1 MLKQYKKISSSDRA
15 VNQLQE
21 NVEQVLSPIIDKEI
35 IDGILIKDI
44 ELTTGQDNH
53 INHLLGKTLT
63 GYLITRQKASA
74 IIWDSQDSNTSQ
86 SRTLILNCSANVTV
100 SLWVF

>member
-1 MLKQYKKISSSDRA
+1 MLKQVKKISSDIRE

-35 IDGILIKDI
+35 LDGILIKDVQ
-44 ELTTGQDNH
+44 LVTGQDN
-53 INHLLGKTLT
+53 IVSHLLGRDLV
-63 GYLITRQKASA
+63 GWIVTRQKSNAVV
-74 IIWDSQDSNTSQ
+74 WDSQDSSTSK
-86 SRTLILNCSANVTV
+86 SRTLTLNCSANVTI